1 MKKIIYLFIAMALV
15 SCSDDQESSEDLG
28 KCGTDGVQ
36 YKTSLHVA
44 YLKDIVNTY
53 NIDEKD
59 VHLYDM
65 RYRGHQLFKLYKGAC
80 ISNDCEQE
88 LYDLIAQLEEDWSGY
103 DESEQS
109 LKPQYTYMTQFL
121 RDYDNS
127 RCY

>member
-1 MKKIIYLFIAMALV
+1 MKKLLYLCCALILL
-15 SCSDDQESSEDLG
+15 SCSDDQDSKEDLG

-59 VHLYDM
+59 VHLYEM
-65 RYRGHQLFKLYKGAC
+65 RYRGDQLFKLYREAC
-80 ISNDCEQE
+80 VSTDCEQE
-88 LYDLIAQLEEDWSGY
+88 LYDLIEQLEEDWNGY
-103 DESEQS
+103 DDSQQS